1 MKFDASLKAKR
12 GNPAAMNRR
21 ASLAMTVLVAFLCLP
36 ELALL
41 GFFTTG
47 ALLSAPAGAL
57 RTVDAVVVLGGDG
70 GMGGRY
76 VRGARSGAG
85 RVQPAV
91 DPALPQRRAD
101 QRCQGQGAGRG
112 DCGLDAG
119 PGSSGSWGE
128 ALAVRERMQAEGLR
142 SVMVV
147 SDPPHMLR
155 LRYTWG
161 SVLRGTGLDYTLVAT
176 SPPWWPG
183 WRWWRNPGASD
194 FVGNE
199 VLKLGYYV
207 VRYRFG
213 W

>member
-1 MKFDASLKAKR
+1 MNIDIPLQAQH
-12 GNPAAMNRR
+12 GNPAAISRR
-21 ASLAMTVLVAFLCLP
+21 AKVAMTLLVTFLCLP

-47 ALLSAPAGAL
+47 ALLSAPAGEA
-57 RTVDAVVVLGGDG
+57 RHVDAVVVLGGDG

-76 VRGARSGAG
+76 VLGRDLVLAG
-85 RVQPAV
+85 YSKRLILVYPSAGQISDAQATLTGLEIVDSTPAT
-91 DPALPQRRAD
+91 
-101 QRCQGQGAGRG
+101 
-112 DCGLDAG
+112 
-119 PGSSGSWGE
+119 GSWGE
-128 ALAVRERMQAEGLR
+128 AMAVRQLMKAEGLR

-161 SVLRGTGLDYTLVAT
+161 SVLRGTGMDYTLVAT
-176 SPPWWPG
+176 TPPWWPG
-183 WRWWRNPGASD
+183 WRWWRNPSASD

-213 W
+213 V

>member
-1 MKFDASLKAKR
+1 M
-12 GNPAAMNRR
+12 PA
-21 ASLAMTVLVAFLCLP
+21 
-36 ELALL
+36 
-41 GFFTTG
+41 
-47 ALLSAPAGAL
+47 
-57 RTVDAVVVLGGDG
+57 
-70 GMGGRY
+70 
-76 VRGARSGAG
+76 
-85 RVQPAV
+85 
-91 DPALPQRRAD
+91 
-101 QRCQGQGAGRG
+101 
-112 DCGLDAG
+112 
-119 PGSSGSWGE
+119 PGTWGE
-128 ALAVRERMQAEGLR
+128 AKVVSERMQAEGMR

-161 SVLRGTGLDYTLVAT
+161 SVLRGTGLHYTLVAT
-176 SPPWWPG
+176 TPPWWAG